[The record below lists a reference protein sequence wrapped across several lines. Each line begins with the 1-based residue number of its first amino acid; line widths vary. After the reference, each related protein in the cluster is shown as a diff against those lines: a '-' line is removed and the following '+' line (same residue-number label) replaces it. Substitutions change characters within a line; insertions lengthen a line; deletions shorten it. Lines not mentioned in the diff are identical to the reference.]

1 VLILNQ
7 SSPQKAEMSSLFKHL
22 FFSRFQLYDVNEE
35 KEKPSIRRH
44 MLEKTNNG
52 KKTTKSFCFVSSF
65 YV

>member
-1 VLILNQ
+1 
-7 SSPQKAEMSSLFKHL
+7 MSSLFKHL

-35 KEKPSIRRH
+35 KEKTSIRRR